1 MDLDREMEEFLAVV
15 LSLEDD
21 YNAGVSYP
29 DFRGVSELATDQGG
43 DAFSFNAPS
52 SPEGALVAGRSL
64 DHWNANS
71 EPGSTLW
78 NASAGSGAAPV
89 CRFQSGRRKRKKTV
103 FSKEQAKF
111 MRSAFEKDPY
121 PDYKKRTQLS
131 ESTGIA
137 ESRVQVWFQNRRAR
151 HLPKRSQRSA
161 PQPWSPRRAPLGPLR
176 VFQTADTLRGS
187 RPGSECDGRV
197 ASQYYEASL
206 NTETPRDPDGL
217 AQGIPFHYWNR

>member
-1 MDLDREMEEFLAVV
+1 MDLDREMEEFLGMV

-29 DFRGVSELATDQGG
+29 AFRGVSELGTEEGETR
-43 DAFSFNAPS
+43 
-52 SPEGALVAGRSL
+52 SPLTSRGTLVAGPSL

-78 NASAGSGAAPV
+78 NASAGFGATPV

-103 FSKEQAKF
+103 FSKEQTKF
-111 MRSAFEKDPY
+111 LRSAFEKDPY
-121 PDYKKRTQLS
+121 PDYKKRSQLS

-151 HLPKRSQRSA
+151 HLPKTSQRSA
-161 PQPWSPRRAPLGPLR
+161 TQPWSPRRAPLGPLR
-176 VFQTADTLRGS
+176 VFQTTDALRGS

-197 ASQYYEASL
+197 ASQYYQTSL
-206 NTETPRDPDGL
+206 NTETPRDPDSL
-217 AQGIPFHYWNR
+217 AQGIPFQYWNR